1 MELKGKIKEN
11 MNKKKTLT
19 KEQKAADRLKFWKL
33 GRSAHK
39 LKNRSSKDILRIS
52 HFNKNKI
59 WRCLSGEAL
68 KTMAKNDCFDAQQ
81 ELNRRAKKRDRKEG
95 LAV

>member
-1 MELKGKIKEN
+1 M
-11 MNKKKTLT
+11 T

-52 HFNKNKI
+52 HFSKNKI
-59 WRCLSGEAL
+59 WRCLNNASL
-68 KTMAKNDCFDAQQ
+68 KEMAKNDCFDAQQ
-81 ELNRRAKKRDRKEG
+81 ELNRRARKRDQKEDKKNS
-95 LAV
+95 